1 MAPYAFRT
9 AVESRAVKPH
19 RLRLGAGAVRGTH
32 SASRLKADRRCA
44 QACRASTVGR
54 WGVAAG
60 GVRNPYMGRDDTK
73 TAPPVHR
80 SARLPVPPV
89 QAHAATLAG
98 IGPGS
103 YVQAVALIRSV
114 TSCAVRVL
122 YRVFMASSSPTFIVG
137 IDLGTSHTVVA
148 HVPLGGQ
155 APDIRLLAVPQRI
168 SATEVRGD
176 SLLPSVRYQAAPGEL
191 GDAWQQPWPPQGADA
206 HSPAVVGRWARD
218 LGAAV
223 PMRLV
228 TSAKSWLSHTGVD
241 RTAAILPWGAGD
253 EVVKVSP
260 LAASAS
266 YLAHVA
272 TAWDAQHPSAPLTQ
286 QTVVLTVP
294 ASFDEGAR
302 ALTLEAARLAGL
314 ADVHLLEEPKAAF
327 HDWLLLQGEQLAAQ
341 LADSRLVLV
350 VDVGGGTT
358 DLTLIRVEP
367 AKTDGEL
374 PTLTRTAVGEH
385 LMLGGDNMDLALAH
399 QLEARLAGAGQ
410 RLPAA
415 SFAQLVQRCRIAK
428 EQLLAQDAPEQVR
441 VTLLGTGSRLLAQTQ
456 SATLTRAQVQ
466 QWVVEGF
473 LPLVQLSDQP
483 TKRQSALRGFG
494 LPYPADA
501 AITRH
506 LAQFLAQHAGGALPD
521 TVLLNGGVFHAH
533 ALVQR
538 LTQQLS
544 DWRGS
549 PVRVLHNPH
558 PDWAVARGAAAYGL
572 ARWQPQAAPQ
582 GLQPNQPV
590 ATVPQ
595 APIAMKSVL
604 PQIGGGSARSYW
616 LLLPGKAGQTPALI
630 CLLPKGTEEGVRVVL
645 SGRRFAL
652 KLGQAV
658 RFVLLANSHSSAPA
672 QAGQLAQLEGEGWVE
687 LPPLSTV
694 LPVPEG
700 STTAQVE
707 VQLQAS
713 MTEVGTLQVRCT
725 RVQDGVAD
733 PAQSWLLP
741 FAVRG
746 AVGQIAAENAA
757 VNADTAGAGG
767 QDDANSSA
775 AQLPQAVA
783 LVDRIFGTQAQA
795 VTSKEVRQLRQSLE
809 KLLGPR
815 EDWHVGLLRALFDA
829 LLARAKRRR
838 RSADH
843 ERVWFNLAGWCL
855 RPGVGAEL
863 DVWRI
868 TQVWALYGQGLGHA
882 KEAANW
888 TEWWVFWRRVAAGL
902 DEAQQMQVLEAVA
915 AAMQKTV
922 QQTTQ
927 RNVASGGGKASF
939 GSYDDML
946 RLFAAMEAVPWPYRQ
961 EMGQWM
967 LQRLKREGES
977 VQTWWAIG
985 RLAARQPLAANAHL
999 VMPPAA
1005 AQEFVAATL
1014 QQDWRR
1020 NETAMFAAVQ
1030 MARMTGDIARDL
1042 PDAVRAQVLDKM
1054 RASGAP
1060 ARWVA
1065 MVEQVVQ
1072 MEAEDQKRSLGDSL
1086 PPGLV
1091 LL

>member
-1 MAPYAFRT
+1 MP
-9 AVESRAVKPH
+9 V
-19 RLRLGAGAVRGTH
+19 
-32 SASRLKADRRCA
+32 
-44 QACRASTVGR
+44 
-54 WGVAAG
+54 
-60 GVRNPYMGRDDTK
+60 
-73 TAPPVHR
+73 APP
-80 SARLPVPPV
+80 
-89 QAHAATLAG
+89 
-98 IGPGS
+98 
-103 YVQAVALIRSV
+103 
-114 TSCAVRVL
+114 
-122 YRVFMASSSPTFIVG
+122 SPAFIVG

-148 HVPLGGQ
+148 S
-155 APDIRLLAVPQRI
+155 VPQGG
-168 SATEVRGD
+168 SAKDIALLQIAQRSTAGEVVAQP
-176 SLLPSVRYQAAPGEL
+176 LLPSVRYQAAPGEL
-191 GDAWQQPWPPQGADA
+191 GDAWQLPWPPQGAQA
-206 HSPAVVGRWARD
+206 AAPAVIGRWARD

-223 PMRLV
+223 PVRLV
-228 TSAKSWLSHTGVD
+228 ASAKSWLSHTGVD

-253 EVVKVSP
+253 DVAKVSP
-260 LAASAS
+260 LQASAS
-266 YLAHVA
+266 YLAHVK
-272 TAWDAQHPSAPLTQ
+272 TAWDRQHPGAPLHQ

-302 ALTLEAARLAGL
+302 ALTLEAASLAGL
-314 ADVHLLEEPKAAF
+314 EQVHLLEEPKAAF
-327 HDWLLLQGEQLAAQ
+327 HDWLLLQGEQLAQQ

-367 AKTDGEL
+367 VKTGAAGAVNGGL

-399 QLEARLAGAGQ
+399 QLEPTLAGAGQ

-415 SFAQLVQRCRIAK
+415 RFAQLVQRCRIAK
-428 EQLLAQDAPEQVR
+428 EQLLAQDAPAHVT
-441 VTLLGTGSRLLAQTQ
+441 VTLLGGGSRLLAQTQ
-456 SATLTRAQVQ
+456 SVTLTQAQVQ

-473 LPLVQLSDQP
+473 LPPAAMTDHP
-483 TKRQSALRGFG
+483 AKRQGALRGFG

-501 AITRH
+501 AISRH
-506 LAQFLAQHAGGALPD
+506 LAQFLVQHAGGALPD

-533 ALVQR
+533 ALVER

-572 ARWQPQAAPQ
+572 ARAQTERAPATDRLPASEQLAQTAAT
-582 GLQPNQPV
+582 
-590 ATVPQ
+590 A
-595 APIAMKSVL
+595 IL
-604 PQIGGGSARSYW
+604 PQIGGGSARSYG
-616 LLLPGKAGQTPALI
+616 LLLPGKAGQAPHIL
-630 CLLPKGTEEGVRVVL
+630 CLLPRGTPEGVRMVL

-652 KLGQAV
+652 RLGQAV
-658 RFVLLANSHSSAPA
+658 RFVLLANSQHSAPM
-672 QAGQLAQLEGEGWVE
+672 QPGQLIKLEGEGWVE
-687 LPPLSTV
+687 LPPLSMV
-694 LPVPEG
+694 LPAPQGQVM
-700 STTAQVE
+700 AQVE
-707 VQLQAS
+707 VQLQAC
-713 MTEVGTLQVRCT
+713 MTEVGTLEVRCT
-725 RVQDGVAD
+725 RIQDGVAD

-741 FAVRG
+741 FSVRG
-746 AVGQIAAENAA
+746 AVGQ
-757 VNADTAGAGG
+757 
-767 QDDANSSA
+767 A
-775 AQLPQAVA
+775 AQENPAADAYVESTADPKDSKGLKTTDTLLPQAVA
-783 LVDRIFGTQAQA
+783 QLDRIFGTQAQA

-815 EDWHVGLLRALFDA
+815 EGWHVGLLRALFDA

-863 DVWRI
+863 DSWRMA
-868 TQVWALYGQGLGHA
+868 QVWSLYEQGLGHA

-902 DEAQQMQVLEAVA
+902 NEAQQMQVLEAVA
-915 AAMQKTV
+915 GAMQKTV

-927 RNVASGGGKASF
+927 RNVASGGGKASL

-946 RLFAAMEAVPWPYRQ
+946 RLFAAMEAVPWQYRQ

-967 LQRLKREGES
+967 LQRLKRPDES

-1005 AQEFVAATL
+1005 AQVFLQATL
-1014 QQDWRR
+1014 AQDWRK

-1030 MARMTGDIARDL
+1030 IARMTGDRARDV
-1042 PDAVRAQVLDKM
+1042 PDAVRQQVLEKM

-1060 ARWVA
+1060 ERWIA
-1065 MVEQVVQ
+1065 LVEQVVQ

-1091 LL
+1091 LLSPGSRAPA